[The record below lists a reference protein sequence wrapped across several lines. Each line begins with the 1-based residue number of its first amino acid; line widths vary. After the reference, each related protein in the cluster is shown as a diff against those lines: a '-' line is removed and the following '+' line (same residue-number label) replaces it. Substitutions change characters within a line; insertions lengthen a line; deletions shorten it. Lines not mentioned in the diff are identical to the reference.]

1 MGGGHFDDS
10 ACGRRHHTRCCLRL
24 SWPWNDLRAETV
36 SSRRTRTIRGAARYI
51 REQRASYMQIA
62 ATIIAVLFGFLAVI
76 LATVFVSAFRSGKQ
90 DIARLRRKRY
100 GLRTWAAGGLPRTT
114 SGATMHELE
123 GIELKAQG
131 GKLVHVRQTRAPS
144 AELI

>member
-1 MGGGHFDDS
+1 
-10 ACGRRHHTRCCLRL
+10 
-24 SWPWNDLRAETV
+24 
-36 SSRRTRTIRGAARYI
+36 
-51 REQRASYMQIA
+51 MQIA
-62 ATIIAVLFGFLAVI
+62 ATIIAVLFGFLSVI
-76 LATVFVSAFRSGKQ
+76 LATVFVSAFRSGRQ
-90 DIARLRRKRY
+90 DVARLRRKRY